1 MCGQF
6 DSDTEIASFSKE
18 VEEVFQVTEIINHP
32 DYQPHKVTRRQVMGP
47 YFLQIIFKHFD
58 EFKLKINQLV
68 TGDDL
73 QLQSL
78 VIIFSFRV
86 WMK

>member
-47 YFLQIIFKHFD
+47 NFLQIF
-58 EFKLKINQLV
+58 LMSSSSRSINWL
-68 TGDDL
+68 TTFTNH
-73 QLQSL
+73 LQSSYSHL
-78 VIIFSFRV
+78 ECG
-86 WMK
+86 